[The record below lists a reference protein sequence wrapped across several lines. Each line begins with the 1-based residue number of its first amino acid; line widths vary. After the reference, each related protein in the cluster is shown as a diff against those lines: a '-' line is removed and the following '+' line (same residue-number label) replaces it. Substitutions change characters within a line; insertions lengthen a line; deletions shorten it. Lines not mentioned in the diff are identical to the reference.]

1 MGPRIAVGRMCHGL
15 AVRSPCH
22 SDIAVLR
29 VALEVV
35 LGAEVNLRIGVLDD
49 IAICRRV
56 RVPDGVASNH

>member
-1 MGPRIAVGRMCHGL
+1 MCHGL

-35 LGAEVNLRIGVLDD
+35 LGAEVNLRIGILDD